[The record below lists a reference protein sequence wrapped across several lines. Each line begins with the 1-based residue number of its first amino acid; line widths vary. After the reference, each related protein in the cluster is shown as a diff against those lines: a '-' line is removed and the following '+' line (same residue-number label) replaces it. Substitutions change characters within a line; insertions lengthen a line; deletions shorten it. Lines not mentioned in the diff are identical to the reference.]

1 MTRLRPACVALAAC
15 LIAAPTAAQVPT
27 APTEKIDYDA
37 IYKIKDE
44 GFTHS
49 QVMDTASWLTDVY
62 GARLTGSPNIKAAGD
77 WAVKKLTEW
86 GGQNAHLETWG
97 DFGTG
102 WQNERFSATV
112 VSPNP
117 WTIIGAPKA
126 WTPGTDGP
134 VTADAVYAPMT
145 TDEDLERWKGKLK
158 GKIVLPV
165 PIRDVKPSFDPLA
178 TRYTDEQLKKLEE
191 IDPTGA
197 AGRRYDRSA
206 FAFAS
211 KRLQFLADEGV
222 LASFEPS
229 SRGDGGTIFVQ
240 QGGAYNPNAQSFVR
254 YPANVPP
261 QVVLAVEHYNRLA
274 RTLDKNVPVSIEL
287 NIKNT
292 TQPDQTAFNVLAEIP
307 GTDKADEVVML
318 GAHFDSWHTGT
329 GATDNGAGSAVMMEA
344 FRILKASGV
353 KLRRTVRIALWSGE
367 EQGLLGSRAYVKNT
381 FADRETMALKPA
393 QGKISGYFNVDNG
406 TGAIRGIY
414 LQGNE
419 AVAPIFRSWM
429 EPFGSLGMNTL
440 TLQNTGG
447 TDHLSFD
454 AVGIPGFQFVQD
466 ELEYDTRT
474 HHSNMDVYDR
484 LQTGD
489 MMKNAVI
496 VAAFVYDAA
505 NRDQMLPRKPLPKAQ
520 PPRQQGPTAPARST
534 N

>member
-1 MTRLRPACVALAAC
+1 MKGMRPVHVAAALMLLAAPAAAQT
-15 LIAAPTAAQVPT
+15 AAPT
-27 APTEKIDYDA
+27 TEKVDYDA
-37 IYKIKDE
+37 IYKIKEE
-44 GFTHS
+44 GFQHS
-49 QVMDTASWLTDVY
+49 QVMDTASWMTDVY
-62 GARLTGSPNIKAAGD
+62 GARLTGSPNLKAAGD
-77 WAVKKLTEW
+77 WAVKTLTTW
-86 GGQNAHLETWG
+86 GASNAHLETWG

-102 WQNERFSATV
+102 WQNDRFSATV
-112 VSPNP
+112 IAPNE
-117 WTIIGAPKA
+117 WTILGAPKA

-134 VTADAVYAPMT
+134 VTADAIYVPLNN
-145 TDEDLERWKGKLK
+145 DQDLEKWKGKLK
-158 GKIVLPV
+158 GKIVLAT
-165 PIRDVKPSFDPLA
+165 PIREVKASFDPLA
-178 TRYTDEQLKKLEE
+178 TRYTDDQLKKLEE
-191 IDPTGA
+191 IDPAG
-197 AGRRYDRSA
+197 AGRRNYDRSQFL
-206 FAFAS
+206 FAV
-211 KRLQFLADEGV
+211 KRIQFLAEEGV
-222 LASFEPS
+222 LAVFEP
-229 SRGDGGTIFVQ
+229 SRGDGGTLFVQ
-240 QGGAYNPNAQSFVR
+240 QGGAYSATAQSFIR
-254 YPANVPP
+254 YPEHVPP

-274 RTLDKNVPVSIEL
+274 RTLDKNVPVQVEL

-292 TQPDQTAFNVLAEIP
+292 TFPNQTAFNVIAELP

-353 KLRRTVRIALWSGE
+353 KLRRTVRLALWTGE

-381 FADRETMALKPA
+381 FGDRETMTLKPA
-393 QGKISGYFNVDNG
+393 QSKITGYFNVDNG

-419 AVAPIFRSWM
+419 AIGPVFEAWMAPFK
-429 EPFGSLGMNTL
+429 SLGMTME

-484 LQTGD
+484 LQAGD
-489 MMKNAVI
+489 LMKDAVI
-496 VAAFVYDAA
+496 VASFVYQAA
-505 NRDQMLPRKPLPKAQ
+505 NREQMLPRKPLPK
-520 PPRQQGPTAPARST
+520 PEPARPPQGATPARAT